1 MEQYLPYVVSVIS
14 ALISG
19 IITYMAAWR
28 QTKNEIEKLIK
39 QHELDMESLREKNQ
53 MELEKMN
60 IEHRHELELI
70 EKEYEQKIGSD
81 FMNNMMSEV
90 MKYPEVKGQI
100 ISGMNKTS
108 GKKDRRGR

>member
-1 MEQYLPYVVSVIS
+1 MEQYLSYAVSIIC

-19 IITYMAAWR
+19 IVTYAVSRR

-60 IEHRHELELI
+60 IEHRHELELK
-70 EKEYEQKIGSD
+70 EKEFEQKLSSD

-90 MKYPEVKGQI
+90 MKYPEIKGQI
-100 ISGMNKTS
+100 ISGMSKS
-108 GKKDRRGR
+108 SRKKR